1 MAKDLKIQLPADGS
15 VQKTIAAAR
24 SAEKGPEYFVVLRF
38 QGGAGSLLEV
48 AAEGA
53 GGWAEASAQ
62 LKPDDGG
69 YVLLRKDHKVEM
81 AKTVKFAF
89 IEWFPNG
96 LKAMRR
102 IQLSG
107 LKKPAED
114 LCKPF
119 HVGLSASDLSDVNQ
133 AMIDARIGF
142 VSGTASHVK
151 DGGAAAPAAAAAA
164 APAADSPKEAAAAA
178 DGPAPA
184 VAAEAPK
191 PVEKKAPKPS
201 SGGVTAKPMV
211 SSGSTGIKFADGT
224 AVTDALKEIRDD
236 KKETNWV
243 VANYADKDTLAF
255 AGSGN
260 DGFNGMIGKIS
271 DDGISFGLLRV
282 TEMIDGKSKT
292 TKFVF
297 VKSIPPTIKP
307 MKKAEIT
314 TRAGAIEKVFGQSH
328 VVFDISQKTEITEGI
343 VMDKVGAASGSKSN
357 VKAK

>member
-15 VQKTIAAAR
+15 VQKAIAGARAAD
-24 SAEKGPEYFVVLRF
+24 KGPEYFLVLKF
-38 QGGAGSLLEV
+38 QGGAGSMLEV

-62 LKPDDGG
+62 LKPEDGA
-69 YVLLRKDHKVEM
+69 YVFIRKDHKVEM

-107 LKKPAED
+107 LKKPCED
-114 LCKPF
+114 ICKPF
-119 HVGLSASDLSDVNQ
+119 HVSLSASELTDVDQ
-133 AMIDARIGF
+133 KMIDARIGF

-151 DGGAAAPAAAAAA
+151 DGAAGGGSPSAAADSGAAKAAPSDAPAAA
-164 APAADSPKEAAAAA
+164 E
-178 DGPAPA
+178 
-184 VAAEAPK
+184 EAPK
-191 PVEKKAPKPS
+191 PVEQKKVAPKP
-201 SGGVTAKPMV
+201 VTSKPMV
-211 SSGSTGIKFADGT
+211 SSSGSAGIKFADGT
-224 AVTDALKEIRDD
+224 ALTDALKELRDD

-243 VANYADKDTLAF
+243 VGNYADKDTLALGGSGSDGF
-255 AGSGN
+255 AG
-260 DGFNGMIGKIS
+260 MIAKIS

-292 TKFVF
+292 TKFVY
-297 VKSIPPTIKP
+297 VKSTPQTVKP
-307 MKKAEIT
+307 MKRAEIT
-314 TRAGAIEKVFGQSH
+314 TRAGAIGQVFGQTH
-328 VVFDISQKTEITEGI
+328 VVFDISQKSEISEEI
-343 VMDKVGAASGSKSN
+343 IMDKVGQASGSKSN